1 MAHALLEMAST
12 AHGDWTASL
21 RHVVQLDSEVL
32 EVERVSF
39 WSLGDNPRRLHCD
52 AGYVVSSRSFERGAA
67 LFEAD
72 HGAYLAAIREMRIL
86 SIEDVLS
93 DARTRSLLAYSAIRG
108 IASMLNV
115 PVWVD
120 GRLAGVLC
128 HEHVGEQRRWRPAEE
143 DFAAGAGQVVASILA
158 ARAQTVAES
167 AARRAAFL
175 DSVSCLIL
183 PSLDTR
189 EIAGRV
195 VGLVVPG
202 FADFAIIWVRNRD
215 GVIEPLAST
224 HVEPGMRGLVAE
236 AARAA
241 LDQAP
246 PPGLTYVMAQGQ
258 SLLYPELS
266 PSVLQGLGDAQE
278 ARARDLGVRTAMI
291 VPLALAGKT
300 LGAMAWFASNRNYRG
315 EDLGLAEAVA
325 VRIAA
330 ALENAHLYEM
340 ARQAID
346 ARDEFLIL
354 AAHEL
359 RTPLTAL
366 QLYAHDV
373 PVRGSLRGPA
383 GETSRSAALGRQV
396 RRLAMLVERLCD
408 VAGIRAE
415 GLTLAREWCDL
426 AAIVRERGAVA
437 AQRARRGG
445 SAIGVRA
452 ESPVL
457 GRWDRAR
464 MAQVVDELLD
474 NAIKFGKGR
483 PIEMTLYD
491 DGECTRLTVRDHG
504 GSIPADRLASIF
516 SPFERAVT
524 REHYGGLGLGLHL
537 AKAIVEAHGGSIEAT
552 SRPGQGTAIVAQWPP
567 SPGGPGSRGGPPAD
581 R

>member
-1 MAHALLEMAST
+1 MTHVLLDLASSAHS
-12 AHGDWTASL
+12 DWMASL
-21 RHVVQLDSEVL
+21 RQVVQLDSEAL

-39 WSLGDNPRRLHCD
+39 WSLGDDPSRLHCD

-67 LFEAD
+67 LLESD
-72 HGAYLAAIREMRIL
+72 HAAYFAAIRETRLL
-86 SIEDVLS
+86 SIDDVLS
-93 DARTRSLLAYSAIRG
+93 DARTRDLHAYAAIRG

-128 HEHVGEQRRWRPAEE
+128 HEHVGAKRRWRPAEQE
-143 DFAAGAGQVVASILA
+143 FAAGAGQVVASALT
-158 ARAQTVAES
+158 ARGQTVAES

-175 DSVSCLIL
+175 DSVSCVVL
-183 PSLDTR
+183 PSLERR
-189 EIAGRV
+189 EIASRV
-195 VGLVVPG
+195 VGLVVPR
-202 FADFAIIWVRNRD
+202 FADFAMIWVRNRD
-215 GVIEPLAST
+215 GVLQPLAST
-224 HVEPGMRGLVAE
+224 HAEPGMRALVAE
-236 AARAA
+236 AAGAA
-241 LDQAP
+241 LEQSP

-258 SLLYPELS
+258 SLLYPEVS
-266 PSVLQGLGDAQE
+266 PSVLQRLGEAQR
-278 ARARDLGVRTAMI
+278 ARARDLDVRTALV
-291 VPLALAGKT
+291 VPLALAGKI
-300 LGAMAWFASNRNYRG
+300 LGAMAWFAASRHYGG
-315 EDLGLAEAVA
+315 EDLLLAEAVA
-325 VRIAA
+325 VRVGA
-330 ALENAHLYEM
+330 ALENARLYEV
-340 ARQAID
+340 AREAID

-366 QLYAHDV
+366 QLYAHDT
-373 PVRGSLRGPA
+373 PVRSSPRGGA
-383 GETSRSAALGRQV
+383 GETSRRAALAGQV
-396 RRLAMLVERLCD
+396 RRLGKLVERLCD
-408 VAGIRAE
+408 VASIRAE

-457 GRWDRAR
+457 GRWDRVR

-483 PIEMTLYD
+483 PVVMILD
-491 DGECTRLTVRDHG
+491 GDGERTRLTVHDHG
-504 GSIPADRLASIF
+504 SSIPEDRLASVF

-552 SRPGQGTAIVAQWPP
+552 SRPDQGTAIVARWPA
-567 SPGGPGSRGGPPAD
+567 R
-581 R
+581 